1 MDDYSLNPYQF
12 CDFNCIYCYIRGSKY
27 EGNMKQGLAVKI
39 NAPVLLEKELL
50 RRAKRKVVIILKY
63 YCSPYK
69 YNNNRK

>member
-1 MDDYSLNPYQF
+1 M
-12 CDFNCIYCYIRGSKY
+12 R
-27 EGNMKQGLAVKI
+27 QGLAVKI